1 MKKGITILIAA
12 MVIVGTVIGV
22 VTAEDYDIVSESSI
36 NGTGSFD
43 ITLKVQ
49 TELDYMGKSLTNDFY
64 TKWMGTDGDSDLRY
78 NSALEVFMGNSSEF
92 KDKRVTEI
100 DIAETALSSNG
111 KQRFC
116 MENYDAGVSHGFTSN
131 GNLIKS
137 FEGGMLD
144 NLNEFEIE
152 GSVYGRMRLMQ
163 KVVDP
168 VDRTMYLNEDIRLDG
183 KYDFMKYMFAE
194 KISFPEGDSDWLGC
208 P

>member
-1 MKKGITILIAA
+1 MKKVIMGLMVALIVTGAMIGAA
-12 MVIVGTVIGV
+12 A
-22 VTAEDYDIVSESSI
+22 AEDYDIVSESTI

-49 TELDYMGKSLTNDFY
+49 TELGYAGKSLTNDFY

-78 NSALEVFMGNSSEF
+78 NSALEIFMGNSSEF
-92 KDKRVTEI
+92 EDKRVTEI

-116 MENYDAGVSHGFTSN
+116 MENYDAGVSQGFTSN
-131 GNLIKS
+131 GNVIKS

-152 GSVYGRMRLMQ
+152 GSVYGRMRMMQ

-168 VDRTMYLNEDIRLDG
+168 VDHIMYLNEDIRLDG

-194 KISFPEGDSDWLGC
+194 KISFPEGDGDWLGC